1 MKQIAAALVK
11 VQAEIKPAIKDS
23 LNPHFKSKYADL
35 GAVWESC
42 RASLTK
48 NELCVVQT
56 TDFDV
61 HGAWLKTTLLHT
73 SGEFIEG
80 RFPLQPTKPDM
91 QGMGSALSYARRYGL
106 SALIGIV
113 ADIDDD
119 GNAASAKQPTAETL
133 PPQGPIGTDQDKK
146 AIANQWGTA
155 ALKIIETAKSYDELG
170 VWHRHNADHI
180 ARVRGHNEALH
191 KRISA
196 ALDKKQS
203 ELRGLMPVAAE

>member
-23 LNPHFKSKYADL
+23 MNPHFKSKYADL
-35 GAVWESC
+35 GAVWDSC
-42 RASLTK
+42 RAALTK

-56 TDFDV
+56 TDFDGN
-61 HGAWLKTTLLHT
+61 GAWLKTTLLHT

-113 ADIDDD
+113 ADVDDD
-119 GNAASAKQPTAETL
+119 GNAASAKPAPESL

-146 AIANQWGTA
+146 AIATQWGQA
-155 ALKIIETAKSYDELG
+155 ALGIIEGAKTYDELG
-170 VWHRHNADHI
+170 AWHRHNADHI

-191 KRISA
+191 KRILM
-196 ALDKKQS
+196 ALDKKQN
-203 ELRGLMPVAAE
+203 ELRPVAAE